1 MLSAC
6 KPDNKIVTPNTNL
19 EFGQPRKVEITGYS
33 GNAMEPFISRDGN
46 VLLFNNLNSAPENTN
61 LHWAIKTNDSTFEYK
76 GEVAGVNTPDL
87 EAVPTMGNS
96 GKLYFVSLRNYVNTL
111 SSLYQCDFSNGAATN
126 VELVSGI
133 SRLQAGWINFDI
145 ESSEDGQTVYFADAQ
160 FGQSE
165 IPLSADLVI
174 ARKNGSGFQRLPDSE
189 EIMKNINSPALE
201 YAACITANQ
210 LELYFT
216 RLVIPVTP
224 ASPPEIFIAK
234 RQSANEPFGVPSK
247 IQSIT
252 GLAEA
257 PTIAPDQKTLYYH
270 FKKND
275 KYSIYMVRKI

>member
-201 YAACITANQ
+201 YAACITAN
-210 LELYFT
+210 
-216 RLVIPVTP
+216 
-224 ASPPEIFIAK
+224 SD
-234 RQSANEPFGVPSK
+234 N
-247 IQSIT
+247 
-252 GLAEA
+252 
-257 PTIAPDQKTLYYH
+257 
-270 FKKND
+270 
-275 KYSIYMVRKI
+275 